1 MNHRHIE
8 TFYWAARLGS
18 FAQAAHRLNA
28 TQSAISMRI
37 QELEMRIGVPLFD
50 RSQRTARLTNQGVL
64 LMPFAEE
71 ILLAAERFRQAAAAK
86 EEVVG
91 YIRLGVA
98 EIVALTW
105 LPELISVVRRTYPR
119 LQLEIE
125 VALSHVI
132 EEKLD
137 AGALD
142 MAFAAC
148 EMPQSRFAS
157 TVLESIDFCWMCSPS
172 VPEIPDTITPRSL
185 SELPVVATSREWQF
199 RGSTLNWITTNDVH
213 FRNLTICNTF
223 RTAADLAIA
232 GLGLAYL
239 PEGLYRQ
246 ELEHGRLRR
255 LRSDPKSA
263 PLQIYSIRPIT
274 NGLPAHQ
281 LLEGTAEA
289 VVAANG
295 KGDARSGAET
305 DPSVAHDDH
314 NQSPSN
320 QSI

>member
-37 QELEMRIGVPLFD
+37 QELEARIGIPLFD
-50 RSQRTARLTNQGVL
+50 RSQRTARLTRQGAL
-64 LMPFAEE
+64 LMPYAEE
-71 ILLAAERFRQAAAAK
+71 IILAADKFLQAASAK
-86 EEVVG
+86 EEVVA

-105 LPELISVVRRTYPR
+105 LPKLIGLVRQNYPR

-148 EMPQSRFAS
+148 EMPHSRFAS
-157 TVLESIDFCWMCSPS
+157 FPIETVDFCWMCSPALS
-172 VPEIPDTITPRSL
+172 EIPEILTPGSL
-185 SELPVVATSREWQF
+185 SELPVIATSREWQF
-199 RGSTLNWITTNDVH
+199 RGSTLTWLTTNDVH

-223 RTAADLAIA
+223 RTAADLAVA

-239 PEGLYRQ
+239 PDQLYSGD
-246 ELEHGRLRR
+246 LASGRLKR
-255 LRSDPKSA
+255 LRSDPKPL
-263 PLQIYSIRPIT
+263 PLQIYSIRPLS
-274 NGLPAHQ
+274 GSVPAHQ
-281 LLEGTAEA
+281 LLEKAAET
-289 VVAANG
+289 VAA
-295 KGDARSGAET
+295 
-305 DPSVAHDDH
+305 AHDGGLLPP
-314 NQSPSN
+314 NALESA
-320 QSI
+320 